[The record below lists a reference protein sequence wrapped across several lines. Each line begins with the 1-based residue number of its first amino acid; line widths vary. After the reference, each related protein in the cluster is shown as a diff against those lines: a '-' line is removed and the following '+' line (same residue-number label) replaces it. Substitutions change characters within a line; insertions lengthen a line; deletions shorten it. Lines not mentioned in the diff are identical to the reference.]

1 MKFYLSGPMRG
12 LPQSNFLAFNK
23 ASAMLEKA
31 GYAVYNPTGGKEQ
44 PEGDEQ
50 LSDVFSCH
58 LEELLKCDA
67 IAVLIGWGTSNG
79 AKLEM
84 AVALASGKET
94 YAVFPNRPPAQML
107 EKLFNVNIVTRAEEI
122 SVK

>member
-1 MKFYLSGPMRG
+1 MKFYLSGAMRG
-12 LPQSNFLAFNK
+12 LPQSNFPAFNK
-23 ASAMLEKA
+23 ASGLLEKA
-31 GYAVYNPTGGKEQ
+31 GHQVYNPTGGKEQ

-50 LSDVFSCH
+50 PTEVFTRH

-67 IAVLIGWGTSNG
+67 IAVLMGWGMSEG

-94 YAVFPNRPPAQML
+94 YAIFPNRPPAQML
-107 EKLFNVNIVTRAEEI
+107 EKLSNVNIITRAEVI
-122 SVK
+122 HVK